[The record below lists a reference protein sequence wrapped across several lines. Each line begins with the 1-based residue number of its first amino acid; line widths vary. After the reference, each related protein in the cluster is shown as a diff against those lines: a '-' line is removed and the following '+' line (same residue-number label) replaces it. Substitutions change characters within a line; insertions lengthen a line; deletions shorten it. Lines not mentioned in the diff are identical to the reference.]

1 MPKYPEKPRN
11 VSAPPPGRWVWND
24 EAGSVEFV
32 SSGPAEEA
40 VLKERRQSNANFK
53 DLQQRSEWL
62 AAICMLNHRGRQSI
76 RKSLSPA
83 HLSAYRSSAMKRRG
97 DRITID
103 DVKHVAV
110 GLLQENYSLPIP
122 LCFMTVLKSKELD
135 DVLAALLLYLSCFF
149 EHKSLENK
157 PKSLMAVDIITEH
170 RVMAEALA
178 KKEIAQK
185 KLAVC
190 YFGLIMGL
198 EIEQHQH
205 TSYHKGQMSS
215 NRTEWLLHACLYSFF
230 CFVAWVTF
238 GRKDLRDIQEE
249 VGRLLYSDTFNLALR
264 NSTDGDSG
272 MTFSAVNGSVKT
284 EEADPKET
292 GRNGTFRHR
301 TSQRRPALGTVVN
314 QRSPL
319 MVSLLPSSKEQSP
332 HLFVRSPARRQS
344 PLQAELCDIKAL
356 TEKLNQQLASV
367 SFGILGMP
375 LRQFSP
381 STLIPYEEEKNNR
394 DEEEPGSDVNNNSED
409 HPGIHVRGGSASFVG
424 PKSTGLARYG
434 STTHKNARLSA
445 HTVQAVTS
453 DAE

>member
-1 MPKYPEKPRN
+1 MPKYPEKPRS
-11 VSAPPPGRWVWND
+11 VSPPTPGRWVWND
-24 EAGSVEFV
+24 EARSVEFL

-40 VLKERRQSNANFK
+40 VLKERRQSNSNFK
-53 DLQQRSEWL
+53 DLHQRSEWL
-62 AAICMLNHRGRQSI
+62 AAICMVNHRGRQNI

-83 HLSAYRSSAMKRRG
+83 HLSAYRSSMMKRQG

-103 DVKHVAV
+103 DVKQVAV

-122 LCFMTVLKSKELD
+122 LCFMTVLKNKELD

-157 PKSLMAVDIITEH
+157 PKSLMPVDIITEH
-170 RVMAEALA
+170 QMMAEALA

-190 YFGLIMGL
+190 YFSLIMGL

-205 TSYHKGQMSS
+205 TSYHKGRMSS
-215 NRTEWLLHACLYSFF
+215 NRTEWQLHACLYSFF

-249 VGRLLYSDTFNLALR
+249 VGRLLYSDTFNSALR
-264 NSTDGDSG
+264 NSSDGNSC
-272 MTFSAVNGSVKT
+272 TTLSAVNGSVKM
-284 EEADPKET
+284 EEADPKDT
-292 GRNGTFRHR
+292 GCDGTFRHRR
-301 TSQRRPALGTVVN
+301 TSQRRPALSTVVN

-319 MVSLLPSSKEQSP
+319 MVSLLPSPKEQSP

-375 LRQFSP
+375 LRQFSR
-381 STLIPYEEEKNNR
+381 STLIPYEEEKNNG
-394 DEEEPGSDVNNNSED
+394 DEQEPGSDVNNNSED
-409 HPGIHVRGGSASFVG
+409 HTGIHIRGASASFAG
-424 PKSTGLARYG
+424 PKSTGLAGFG
-434 STTHKNARLSA
+434 STTHMNSQQLQFR
-445 HTVQAVTS
+445 Q
-453 DAE
+453 